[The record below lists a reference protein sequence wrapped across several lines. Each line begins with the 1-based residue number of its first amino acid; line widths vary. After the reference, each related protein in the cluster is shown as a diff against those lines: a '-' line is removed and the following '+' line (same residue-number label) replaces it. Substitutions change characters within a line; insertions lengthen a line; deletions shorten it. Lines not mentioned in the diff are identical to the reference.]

1 MIQRATAIAFVA
13 IVIAACGGSASP
25 PASPEASAEPAAAK
39 GAEGHP
45 AKSLA
50 DIRRG
55 FIESCSSRVPNAPDY
70 CECSWEQMTKTF
82 SEAEMNADG
91 EDKEKLEQFRARV
104 EGVCRSKLPEGL
116 IKSSFL
122 KSCSGD
128 DPKVVPYCE
137 CTFAEFRKSM
147 SVADLADPATA
158 KTERFT
164 AARKA
169 AVKVCGAKLPEQVV
183 HDGFVAG
190 CAKEEKLKPFCDC
203 AWKQIRKEKSAAEL
217 EAGLVDMDAMRP
229 NLEKGCGKLRPAK

>member
-1 MIQRATAIAFVA
+1 MIQRATAIIIVA
-13 IVIAACGGSASP
+13 GAIAACGGPASP
-25 PASPEASAEPAAAK
+25 PAAPEASAEPGAAK
-39 GAEGHP
+39 PAEGRP

-55 FIESCSSRVPNAPDY
+55 FIDTCSSRVPNAPDY

-82 SEAEMNADG
+82 TEAEMNAEG

-104 EGVCRSKLPEGL
+104 EGACRGKLPEGL
-116 IKSSFL
+116 IKSSFV

-128 DPKVVPYCE
+128 DAKVAPYCE
-137 CTFAEFRKSM
+137 CTFGEFRKTM

-158 KTERFT
+158 KTERFV

-169 AVKVCGAKLPEQVV
+169 AVKACGAKLPEQVV
-183 HDGFVAG
+183 RDGFVAG
-190 CAKEEKLKPFCDC
+190 CAKDEKLKGFCDC

-229 NLEKGCGKLRPAK
+229 GIDKACGKLRPAK